1 MESRYYQRTII
12 IKNYKAFMTFGAE
25 WVAVL
30 VSFIVG
36 ILSINMLMNFAKR
49 VNFGA
54 FLIFI
59 GSILA
64 LATMCGFID

>member
-1 MESRYYQRTII
+1 ME
-12 IKNYKAFMTFGAE
+12 
-25 WVAVL
+25 
-30 VSFIVG
+30 
-36 ILSINMLMNFAKR
+36 FARK

-64 LATMCGFID
+64 IAVMSGFID